1 MSALE
6 RGQWIHGILYMYIV
20 PLFAYVFRVSLQGC
34 VVCSHVHVEDRV
46 SLKDCLVGANFTV
59 TREGQ
64 SQ

>member
-1 MSALE
+1 MGFYIHVHSA
-6 RGQWIHGILYMYIV
+6 V
-20 PLFAYVFRVSLQGC
+20 VCVFRVSLQGC

-64 SQ
+64 SQCMFPSL